1 MKTDFAREL
10 AIKILYKIEEN
21 EGYSNLVLDEYLQK
35 EREKLNEKDIG
46 LISEIVYGTITWK
59 LTIDTILQKY
69 SNIKINKISKW
80 IKIILQTGIYQ
91 IVFLD
96 KIPKSAAVNESVNLC
111 KKYGYKSVGF
121 VNAILRKVD
130 KSDYEE
136 LKKIKDNN
144 ERISKMYSMPEWIVK
159 KLVKQYGISKTEEIC
174 INSNLKPTIT
184 IRVNSLKST
193 IEELKQKLDERG
205 ILWED
210 AQTSNFLHL
219 KNMKNVSNL
228 DLFKEGFFTIQDEG
242 AGKIGCILNP
252 KEGEIV
258 LDACSAPGGKT
269 THLAEL
275 MENKGQIFA
284 WDIHEHRVNLV
295 KENAKRLGISIIEVD
310 VRDACGYASKYEN
323 KFDKILLDVPCMGL
337 GVCKRKPDIKW
348 QKTEEEISEI
358 TKIQQNILQIC
369 SRYLK
374 KGGELLY
381 STCSILREENE
392 DIIENFLEVEKSGIG
407 RRFQLICK
415 INILPNSQTDGFFI
429 CKLRNNN

>member
-310 VRDACGYASKYEN
+310 VRDACGYDSKYEN

>member
-193 IEELKQKLDERG
+193 IEELKEKLDERG